1 MKRTALILCL
11 AAIML
16 LALAVPAFADTS
28 GTVYG
33 KAVLAPYAIT
43 ITGGGTDPGSPLTY
57 EGMLGAEPWEKFGSQ
72 VTVQNAGTQVTDLKL
87 DVDQL
92 PQSGDGT
99 WNLSARSGADTGIW
113 SFWSQRA
120 GGSEVLPT
128 SDPWYS
134 TYNTLEHGL
143 AAGDSDE
150 FGSAFDFPTS
160 SSSMADHYMS
170 ATISAVA
177 PIN

>member
-1 MKRTALILCL
+1 
-11 AAIML
+11 ML
-16 LALAVPAFADTS
+16 LAMAVPAFADGTS
-28 GTVYG
+28 GTIYG

-57 EGMLGAEPWEKFGSQ
+57 EGMLGTEVWEKFGAE
-72 VTVQNAGTQVTDLKL
+72 VTVQNSGTQVTDLKL

-92 PQSGDGT
+92 PHSGDGT
-99 WNLSARSGADTGIW
+99 WNLSARSDADTGIW
-113 SFWSQRA
+113 SFYSERA

-134 TYNTLEHGL
+134 TYSTLEHGL

-160 SSSMADHYMS
+160 SSSSSDHYMS